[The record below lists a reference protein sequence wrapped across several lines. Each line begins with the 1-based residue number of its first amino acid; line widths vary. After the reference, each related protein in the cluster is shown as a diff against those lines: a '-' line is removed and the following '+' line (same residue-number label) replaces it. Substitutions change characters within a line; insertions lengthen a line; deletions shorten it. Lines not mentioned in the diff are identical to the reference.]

1 MLAITVTPKPTPY
14 VTATLAF
21 FVTKIHKND
30 ETALQKPIIIAPTI
44 DDQNGVNIRKTS
56 SNINVAKLTA
66 FEIPVIY
73 DEIPKKI

>member
-1 MLAITVTPKPTPY
+1 MALSPSFLNGKLIAYITLAITVTPKPTPY

-44 DDQNGVNIRKTS
+44 DD
-56 SNINVAKLTA
+56 
-66 FEIPVIY
+66 
-73 DEIPKKI
+73 